1 MLALLRIVFLHRK
14 PILAITLAGFVIS
27 AAVSM
32 AIPTRYTVATSFLPL
47 GVERDI
53 TGLRGFFAPLGS
65 FGESFA
71 AYLRARKNYII
82 DFFIRSRR
90 MSDVI
95 NAKVGLEEAYGTKD
109 PDKIRER
116 LQLHT
121 RVIIRN
127 EGVIILT
134 VEDRSGERALA
145 ITKAYLR
152 SLDSLLVQSAV
163 EGAQNRIK
171 YLNQE
176 VVSREREIAA
186 SDSLLRN
193 FLSVNSLY
201 DLNQQVRLMLDVVSD
216 LSVRLSVLDIEK
228 NLLELTMK
236 PGNPD
241 YDRVELEW
249 NSLREQLLLLRE
261 KGAAPKLFPPLKKLP
276 EVSSQYAGILSE
288 RRTQEFILAY
298 LRVLLEDAKVSAKSR
313 ESVLRPLDPPFL
325 PDKRSWPKR
334 KQIVLASTAASFFWG
349 CLFLIARERWREGGF
364 AELRRGRAGAA
375 PPPTAAGGGEADRGA

>member
-1 MLALLRIVFLHRK
+1 MLALLRIVFLHRRV
-14 PILAITLAGFVIS
+14 ILAITAAGFIIS

-32 AIPTRYTVATSFLPL
+32 AIPSRYTVATSFLPL

-90 MSDVI
+90 MSEVI
-95 NAKVGLEEAYGTKD
+95 DAKVGLKEAYGTED
-109 PDKIRER
+109 PDLIRER

-134 VEDRSGERALA
+134 VDDRSRERALA
-145 ITKAYLR
+145 ITNAYLK

-163 EGAQNRIK
+163 EGALSRTK

-176 VVSREREIAA
+176 VARREREIAA
-186 SDSLLRN
+186 SDSLLKE
-193 FLSVNSLY
+193 FLDVYGLY
-201 DLNQQVRLMLDVVSD
+201 DMNQQVRLMLDVVSD
-216 LSVRLSVLDIEK
+216 LSARLSILDIEK

-236 PGNPD
+236 PGSPD

-249 NSLREQLLLLRE
+249 NSLREQLLLLKE
-261 KGAAPKLFPPLKKLP
+261 KGAGPKLFPPLKKLP
-276 EVSSQYAGILSE
+276 EISSRYAGLLSQ
-288 RRTQEFILAY
+288 RRTQEFVLAY

-313 ESVLRPLDPPFL
+313 ESVLRPLDPPAL

-349 CLFLIARERWREGGF
+349 CLFLIARERWRDGAFG
-364 AELRRGRAGAA
+364 ELRGRGAA
-375 PPPTAAGGGEADRGA
+375 CSPPKASMGSGEADDGA

>member
-14 PILAITLAGFVIS
+14 LVLAITLAGFLIS

-32 AIPTRYTVATSFLPL
+32 ALPTRYTVATSFLPL

-95 NAKVGLEEAYGTKD
+95 DAKVGLKEAYGTKD
-109 PDKIRER
+109 PDEIRDR
-116 LQLHT
+116 LQMHT

-127 EGVIILT
+127 EGVIVLT
-134 VEDRSGERALA
+134 VEDHSRERALA
-145 ITKAYLR
+145 ITNEYMKG
-152 SLDSLLVQSAV
+152 LDSLLVQSAV
-163 EGAQNRIK
+163 EGATDRIK

-186 SDSLLRN
+186 SDSLLKN
-193 FLSVNSLY
+193 FLEVHGLY
-201 DLNQQVRLMLDVVSD
+201 DMNQQVRLMLDVVSD
-216 LSVRLSVLDIEK
+216 LSARLSILDVEK
-228 NLLELTMK
+228 NLLELTLK
-236 PGNPD
+236 PGSPD

-261 KGAAPKLFPPLKKLP
+261 KGAGPKLFPPLKKLP
-276 EVSSQYAGILSE
+276 EISSHYAGLLSQ
-288 RRTQEFILAY
+288 RRTQEFVLAY

-313 ESVLRPLDPPFL
+313 ESVLRPLDPPAL
-325 PDKRSWPKR
+325 PDKRSWPRR

-349 CLFLIARERWREGGF
+349 CLFLIARERWKEGAFG
-364 AELRRGRAGAA
+364 ELRRGAAASA
-375 PPPTAAGGGEADRGA
+375 PPETSTGSREADDGA